1 MADDAAA
8 IESLL
13 SNIDCVRWGGLGH
26 LSANQLSVRWRKP
39 GITQTSIRVVETDGV
54 LQGYSDLYQVSD
66 KLARIHGIA
75 TNIESGTSLIDW
87 TRDKAMSQ
95 GVTLQTSLSSKEDGR
110 TLVAK
115 IVDHQLYSSLATRGF
130 VPVSTTRVMRHLHE
144 QNSKVQTLLPSYRFL
159 DFEEKL
165 LSSLMTTYY
174 LAWPKD
180 YYLNEDANDIA
191 EIFLQANAIDLRLV
205 CTDIGD
211 VVGYVLMSRTN
222 EHGEIDE
229 VAVHP
234 AHRRKGLGEA
244 LTQWAIDSL
253 GDRTITL
260 VVMDDNPA
268 RYLYEKL
275 GFVVWEDRLDLVSAP
290 Q

>member
-1 MADDAAA
+1 
-8 IESLL
+8 
-13 SNIDCVRWGGLGH
+13 
-26 LSANQLSVRWRKP
+26 
-39 GITQTSIRVVETDGV
+39 
-54 LQGYSDLYQVSD
+54 
-66 KLARIHGIA
+66 
-75 TNIESGTSLIDW
+75 
-87 TRDKAMSQ
+87 MSQ
-95 GVTLQTSLSSKEDGR
+95 GVTLQTSLSSKEGGR
-110 TLVAK
+110 TLVTK
-115 IVDHQLYSSLATRGF
+115 IVDHPLYSSLATRGF
-130 VPVSTTRVMRHLHE
+130 VPVSTTRVMQLLHE
-144 QNSKVQTLLPSYRFL
+144 QSSKGRTLLPSYRFL

-180 YYLNEDANDIA
+180 YYRNEDAEDI
-191 EIFLQANAIDLRLV
+191 EGIFLQANRIDLRLV

-222 EHGEIDE
+222 AHGEIDE

-260 VVMDDNPA
+260 VVMDENPA